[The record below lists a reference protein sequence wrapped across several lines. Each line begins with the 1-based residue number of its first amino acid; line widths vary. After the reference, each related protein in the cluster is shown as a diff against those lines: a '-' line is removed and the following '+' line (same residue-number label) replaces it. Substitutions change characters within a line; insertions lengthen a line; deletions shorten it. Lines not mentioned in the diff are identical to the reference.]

1 MRGKLIGGIMLII
14 GTSVG
19 GGMLAL
25 PVVTAAGGFFHSS
38 LLLVGAWLVM
48 TLGSLLMLE
57 VSLWL
62 PEGANLI
69 SMARATLGRWGE
81 WLTWC
86 VYLLLLYSLLS
97 AYIAGGSDLLHNL
110 LQLVHIEGPAWLD
123 SILFVLL
130 FGYIISHGVF
140 IVDWTNRGLISAKF
154 FAYALLVILIAPNI
168 SLRHLEG
175 GQFNLLGGAVMMTIT
190 SFGYASIIPTLR
202 SYFKGH
208 VPYLRLA
215 VLVGSLISLCIY
227 LLWNLAVQGGIEAE
241 GKEGLVQMASS
252 GHAASDL
259 MTALATRFH
268 NPVITILVRVFASIC
283 VATSFLGIALGL
295 VDFLADGLKIKQKG
309 FGKLGLM
316 TLSLGPPLLII
327 LFYPGAF
334 IKGLSYA
341 GLFCVILL
349 MLLPA
354 LMAWSG
360 RYVKKIAHGYQLK
373 GDKILIAIELVVAI
387 SLLVFGVFHLA

>member
-1 MRGKLIGGIMLII
+1 MRSKLIGGIMLII

-25 PVVTAAGGFFHSS
+25 PVATAAGGFFHSA
-38 LLLVGAWLVM
+38 LLLFSAWLVM

-62 PEGANLI
+62 PEGTNLI
-69 SMARATLGRWGE
+69 SMARATLGRWGQVI
-81 WLTWC
+81 TWF

-110 LQLVHIEGPAWLD
+110 LQLIHIESPAWLN
-123 SILFVLL
+123 SILFVVV
-130 FGYIISHGVF
+130 FGFVISRGIL
-140 IVDWTNRGLISAKF
+140 IVDWANRSLISTKF
-154 FAYALLVILIAPNI
+154 LAYVLIVALILPQATFKN
-168 SLRHLEG
+168 LEG
-175 GQFNLLGGAVMMTIT
+175 GQFKLLGGAVMMTVT

-208 VPYLRLA
+208 IHYLRLA
-215 VLVGSLISLCIY
+215 VWIGSLISLGIY
-227 LLWNLAVQGGIEAE
+227 LLWNLTVQGTIESE
-241 GKEGLVQMASS
+241 GSKGLVQMASS

-259 MTALATRFH
+259 MTALATRLQ
-268 NPVITILVRVFASIC
+268 NPLIALLVRVFASIC
-283 VATSFLGIALGL
+283 VATSFLGITIGL
-295 VDFLADGLKIKQKG
+295 VDFLADGLNIKQRSW
-309 FGKLGLM
+309 GKLSLM
-316 TLSLGPPLLII
+316 LLSLGPPLLVI

-341 GLFCVILL
+341 GLFCVVLL
-349 MLLPA
+349 MLLPS

-360 RYVKKIAHGYQLK
+360 RYIKKISHGYKLQ
-373 GDKILIAIELVVAI
+373 GDKVLIAFELVMAL
-387 SLLVFGVFHLA
+387 SLLVFGIFHLA